1 MSSITDYLYR
11 IQELTNKNLK
21 ILTAINDAFTSK
33 KEHLGVTIDGNNYVI
48 PSFIALEN
56 KINALQSNFENLVD
70 APLTGEVNM
79 TFDGSTQRMQMMGY
93 SNTPSKV
100 DLAFSGST
108 FKTERTDVFKD
119 FMTPTPFL
127 ELDLSSVTNCT
138 KNVVIKKISLR
149 NAELIAAIDSVK
161 TLPSTNDGMP
171 TLSYSDVKA
180 ILYNYT
186 EDVDYVEYDTLRR
199 MPAKTSGCSGE
210 YTVKRIIT
218 HDIDSNFEEHYELEV
233 NEDLVY
239 YTDSGTIANDI
250 QVGDFLVTN
259 DDTVKLVIEAI
270 QPALKVMTVKV
281 LFGAY
286 SDITDVDS
294 MLPDKYKLKYY
305 KQSDFDMFKYVN
317 LPLEEDTNICVFV
330 APMNDTL
337 NIQAPYG
344 DGLYIDTNTLTITI
358 DGVEMSFPEY
368 YKTYVN
374 NIGDTLFGITSM
386 VDNTVN
392 NIPKADFDRYTTL
405 SKPTLNDSDFTVTQI
420 NKHLD
425 NSAAVQEIRRLYK
438 QKAELKSEMNTV
450 DNEINNT
457 LELLSNISFEDTTGN
472 REKYTSK
479 LASLNSQKA
488 EIRNSIAAT
497 SQSIAEN
504 ANNSELPIENAKYHI
519 RGFVDPAPEGL
530 PKVIKIDVEYRYKNK
545 NSFTGNA
552 MTIGESGD
560 FIYSDWNIMN
570 TYPLMKRAKI
580 DSVSYTFDYL
590 PENGGVNEPSFNQI
604 DIPISQGE
612 SVDFKVRYVYDLGWP
627 FIKVTSEWS
636 EVKNIEFPTEF
647 LKNVEI
653 LDIIE
658 ENNNDIKTYQFEG
671 LLNEKGIIKHTD
683 DGFMDQDVQYFHKAE
698 SVASG
703 FFTDERRVIPLK
715 DKLSE
720 MESRIFALQTEVL
733 GASSDNLIVTLSD
746 GNTINVLKPFIS
758 NTFAVENYADA
769 ITDASK
775 RTEIFG
781 GLTAAYKQLMISF
794 YNAGEYNV
802 NLYSMFPGDFNE
814 NLVPGAQSFFDGKNY
829 VTDSTNGVWMK
840 LNKMQGESVDSE
852 FAMQRYNQFIY
863 FRMNDVYNGNTLYAA
878 LNDDQLVSNDASQ
891 KISSKKNAIPE
902 SVTTSL
908 SDSALYYAT
917 LFPYIGQLSGICINN
932 NDQKYTLEP
941 GESITVP
948 ISFFYWFKTTS
959 DPSVLDS
966 LETINRTMSFDIRTS
981 LYRDPVNYR
990 FTVSADYNSNIYV
1003 KGRTG
1008 GNLGMNTAP
1017 YTSVIVK
1024 TASQKMR
1031 RGDAS
1036 INSVQTTKTR
1046 R

>member
-100 DLAFSGST
+100 DLKFNGST
-108 FKTERTDVFKD
+108 FKTEQNDIFKD

-138 KNVVIKKISLR
+138 KNVIIKKIALR
-149 NAELIAAIDSVK
+149 NPELVAAIDGVK
-161 TLPSTNDGMP
+161 TTPASEDGMP
-171 TLSYSDVKA
+171 TVSYSDVKA

-186 EDVDYVEYDTLRR
+186 EDIDYVDYDTLRR
-199 MPAKTSGCSGE
+199 MPVKTSGCSGE
-210 YTVKRIIT
+210 YTVKRIIS

-250 QVGDFLVTN
+250 QVDDFLVTN
-259 DDTVKLVIEAI
+259 DDTVKVVIEAV
-270 QPALKVMTVKV
+270 QPALKIMKVKV

-305 KQSDFDMFKYVN
+305 RQSDFDMFKYVN
-317 LPLEEDTNICVFV
+317 LPLEEDTNICVFI

-344 DGLYIDTNTLTITI
+344 NGLYIDTGLLTISI
-358 DGVEMSFPEY
+358 DGKELSFPEY

-386 VDNTVN
+386 VNNTIN
-392 NIPKADFDRYTTL
+392 NITKADFDAYT
-405 SKPTLNDSDFTVTQI
+405 SAKPELNDSDFTVTQI

-438 QKAELKSEMNTV
+438 QKSELKGELSTV
-450 DNEINNT
+450 DSDISKT

-479 LASLNSQKA
+479 LAALNSQKV
-488 EIRNSIAAT
+488 ELSNSIAAT

-519 RGFVDPAPEGL
+519 RGFVSPEPEGL

-552 MTIGESGD
+552 MTIGENGE

-570 TYPLMKRAKI
+570 TYPMMKRASI
-580 DSVSYTFDYL
+580 DSVSYTFDYIKD
-590 PENGGVNEPSFNQI
+590 NSGVNEPSFNQI

-627 FIKVTSEWS
+627 FVKVTSEWS

-683 DGFMDQDVQYFHKAE
+683 DGFMDQDVQFFHHAE

-703 FFTDERRVIPLK
+703 FYTDERRVIPLK

-720 MESRIFALQTEVL
+720 MESQIFALQTEVL

-746 GNTINVLKPFIS
+746 GNATNVLKPFIS
-758 NTFAVENYADA
+758 NAFAVENYADA

-775 RTEIFG
+775 QAEIFG

-840 LNKMQGESVDSE
+840 LNKMQGESTDSE

-863 FRMNDVYNGNTLYAA
+863 FRMNDVYNGNTLYET
-878 LNDDQLVSNDASQ
+878 LNDDQLISNNAGQ

-902 SVTTSL
+902 SVTASL
-908 SDSALYYAT
+908 SPSGLYYAT
-917 LFPYIGQLSGICINN
+917 MFPYIGQLSGICINN
-932 NDQKYTLEP
+932 NDKKYTLEP

-948 ISFFYWFKTTS
+948 ISFFYWFNEQAAS
-959 DPSVLDS
+959 DS
-966 LETINRTMSFDIRTS
+966 LETISRTMSFDIRTS

-1031 RGDAS
+1031 RGNS
-1036 INSVQTTKTR
+1036 NGNSVITTKTR